1 MPEILVGYVIKAFKK
16 VMSVGY
22 QSCCFW

>member
-16 VMSVGY
+16 
-22 QSCCFW
+22 